1 MLINYAN
8 MRIIYPKLSYQLN
21 GIFYEVQ
28 NRLGRFSTEKQ
39 YAEGVEEMLKQ
50 EKINYIR
57 EKEILIPFGKIKI
70 GGNKVDFL
78 IEDKILVDIK
88 SKNYIT
94 REDYLQMQR
103 YLKSANLKLGLV
115 VNFRPKSVIIKRII
129 NSQAKE

>member
-1 MLINYAN
+1 